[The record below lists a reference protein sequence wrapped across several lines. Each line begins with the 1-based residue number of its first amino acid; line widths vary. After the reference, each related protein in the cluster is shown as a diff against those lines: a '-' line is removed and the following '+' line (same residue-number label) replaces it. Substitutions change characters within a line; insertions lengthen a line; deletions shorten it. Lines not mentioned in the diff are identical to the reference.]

1 MDVKLKTKHIIMLS
15 KLVTKM
21 NLTLDINEKDPT
33 KLGMNIVLEMIG
45 KIQDAENEFYEL
57 IGSLSGYS
65 AEAVPEIEIDELID
79 ILSVVV
85 NKIVNFTRR
94 KRDESTTLI

>member
-21 NLTLDINEKDPT
+21 NLKLDITERDAT
-33 KLGMNIVLEMIG
+33 KLGMNIVLEIVS
-45 KIQDAENEFYEL
+45 KIQDAEKEFYEL
-57 IGSLSGYS
+57 IGSLSGYN

-79 ILSVVV
+79 ILTLVV
-85 NKIVNFTRR
+85 NKIVNFTRQ
-94 KRDESTTLI
+94 KQGDSTT